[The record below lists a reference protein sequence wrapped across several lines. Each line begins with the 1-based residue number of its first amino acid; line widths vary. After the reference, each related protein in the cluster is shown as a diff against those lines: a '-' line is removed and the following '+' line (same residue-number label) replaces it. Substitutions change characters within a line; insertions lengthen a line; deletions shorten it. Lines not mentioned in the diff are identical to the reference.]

1 MILKSP
7 FFKVT
12 ITVRTPEGFCLSQ
25 LKTWSRSNYNLI
37 VTSPM
42 VFAGLEPVN

>member
-1 MILKSP
+1 MILKST

-12 ITVRTPEGFCLSQ
+12 ITVRTPEGFCLSK
-25 LKTWSRSNYNLI
+25 LKTCFLPWSRSNYNLI

-42 VFAGLEPVN
+42 VFAGT